1 MFTFREL
8 ISEICNTGYVPY
20 DDEPIVE
27 GNTAFICMCSSP
39 DFSTF
44 VTVILEND
52 NVFLLKHLLYLPVAK
67 NTTSILILQQQANMQ
82 LDYGGFTGRV
92 CLDTAEGDGTED
104 ETFALMY
111 SLVVPVKSLD
121 VSSVATLLT
130 SACGAIEMLSSCLEE
145 VEERIVEGVLPAD
158 EAFLVPVGEDE
169 NVEISLHPAMQLMQI
184 EANQRKEFLSFL
196 SAHNITLE
204 EFTQA
209 KQLDLFFVVTDNIA
223 VNISNGR
230 GGCWEIDKIAI
241 RRKTNAELE
250 ELVLPSYNLY
260 VSGCRL
266 LGIPPRSLDSVL
278 WDIKYYI

>member
-1 MFTFREL
+1 MNGIFFDITPE
-8 ISEICNTGYVPY
+8 
-20 DDEPIVE
+20 
-27 GNTAFICMCSSP
+27 
-39 DFSTF
+39 
-44 VTVILEND
+44 
-52 NVFLLKHLLYLPVAK
+52 
-67 NTTSILILQQQANMQ
+67 NTTMVASNAHKLVCYTRNDVKGNGASGFILPKKPANILKNNLAK
-82 LDYGGFTGRV
+82 LG
-92 CLDTAEGDGTED
+92 
-104 ETFALMY
+104 
-111 SLVVPVKSLD
+111 
-121 VSSVATLLT
+121 
-130 SACGAIEMLSSCLEE
+130 
-145 VEERIVEGVLPAD
+145 
-158 EAFLVPVGEDE
+158 DE
-169 NVEISLHPAMQLMQI
+169 NVEISLHPAMQLLQI